1 MEELDSYLFNRHLRT
16 FESPESQRRESG
28 RDIQIPARDGFPLEA
43 TIFERAHAGGFDEH
57 ASDAR
62 ARVVVIASATGVRR
76 GFYTRFASYLAARGF
91 DVVTFDYRGIGSSRP
106 DEGNSSSVTMR
117 ATMRATM
124 RDWGELDLAAVV
136 AWAADTLGDGR
147 VSVVGHSVGGQ
158 LLGLLPDPTRIRAA
172 VTIGAQSG
180 DYRLWPMPS
189 RLLMALLWY
198 GVVPSVTKMVG
209 YLPGKLGIGEDLP
222 PGVALEW
229 ARWCRTP
236 DYLVGDGGDSRRAS
250 FARLQAPVLAYGF
263 DDDGYAPE
271 AAVDALMSFYTGASV
286 ERRQLGRSDGRFG
299 HFGFFR
305 RRHESL
311 WGEVAD
317 FLHRGRR

>member
-16 FESPESQRRESG
+16 FESPSAPSSRRESG
-28 RDIQIPARDGFPLEA
+28 RDVQISARDGFSLEA
-43 TIFERAHAGGFDEH
+43 TVFARKHTGALDSAP
-57 ASDAR
+57 R
-62 ARVVVIASATGVRR
+62 ARVIVVASATGVRR
-76 GFYTRFASYLAARGF
+76 GFYAGFASYLATRGF
-91 DVVTFDYRGIGSSRP
+91 DVVTFDYRGIGASRP
-106 DEGNSSSVTMR
+106 EGKS
-117 ATMRATM
+117 ATVTM

-136 AWAADTLGDGR
+136 AWAADVLGDGR

-158 LLGLLPDPTRIRAA
+158 LLGLLPEPSRIRAA

-250 FARLQAPVLAYGF
+250 FARLEAPVLAYGF

-311 WGEVAD
+311 WGEVAG
-317 FLHRGRR
+317 FLHSKSG

>member
-16 FESPESQRRESG
+16 PESPDSQPPKRESG
-28 RDIQIPARDGFPLEA
+28 RDVRIPARDGFPLEA
-43 TIFERAHAGGFDEH
+43 TIFERTHGRGLDEH
-57 ASDAR
+57 ASDPR
-62 ARVVVIASATGVRR
+62 ARVIVIASATGVRR
-76 GFYTRFASYLAARGF
+76 GFYAGFATYLAARGF
-91 DVVTFDYRGIGSSRP
+91 DVVTFDYRGIGASRADEQSSA
-106 DEGNSSSVTMR
+106 SV
-117 ATMRATM
+117 TM

-136 AWAADTLGDGR
+136 TWAADMLGDGR
-147 VSVVGHSVGGQ
+147 ISVVGHSVGGQ
-158 LLGLLPDPTRIRAA
+158 LLGLLPEPSRIRAA
-172 VTIGAQSG
+172 VTVGAQSG

-250 FARLQAPVLAYGF
+250 FARLEAPVLAYGF

-271 AAVDALMSFYTGASV
+271 AAVDALMSFYTGARI

-305 RRHESL
+305 RRHEAL
-311 WGEVAD
+311 WNEVAG
-317 FLHRGRR
+317 FLGKSR